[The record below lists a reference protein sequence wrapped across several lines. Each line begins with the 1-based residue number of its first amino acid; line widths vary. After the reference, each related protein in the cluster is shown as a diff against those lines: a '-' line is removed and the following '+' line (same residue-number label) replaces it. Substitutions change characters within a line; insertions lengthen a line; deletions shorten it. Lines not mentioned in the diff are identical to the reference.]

1 MGKKKLQPISLRLDE
16 DTLVGLKAL
25 AEADDRTLS
34 SYLYRV
40 LRQHLES
47 RKQMRAHMEARKAE
61 RVGAGTTKTKR

>member
-47 RKQMRAHMEARKAE
+47 KKAMRAHFEARKAE
-61 RVGAGTTKTKR
+61 KAADRGKPKR